1 MRGQPHLKVTNSLA
15 PYDVCILTLIY
26 FYCFDKQR
34 IPAKIFIT
42 LISPTISTPDVNPIL
57 EKDFETSIIQ
67 RPLLPVLEPLVTYL
81 IGADERDLAI
91 KLVSFLW
98 SMKSLDVVI
107 QLLKTLKTEC
117 LTKDFRHMRK
127 DAQDSRVRR
136 VTKRSL
142 IGAYLD
148 KCLIKCQVGEFED
161 REALWNVLRKY
172 MSVFQ
177 RTSTWDDI
185 KESVT
190 EVSFRFMPTAGQH
203 NQDDEMFSFFQR
215 LCQDNQY
222 HGSGD
227 MMIGSSHLQ
236 ALLNWEIML
245 MSQGN
250 SSASQDIHDILS
262 MLTLNEITH
271 FPAVHVFRYLESIS
285 SNCYQAAVDALH
297 NYFDYMLTQND
308 ENCFHISLLCLA
320 TFHARLNDC
329 PAAIKAF
336 EEATKVARENKD
348 TETLNLIMIWVVDFI
363 ERNPEYSNHFQV
375 TVDQIVKY
383 LRSCS
388 DSESSLVFEHAYKFE
403 SLLLMMENGSTTLVL
418 ESAFKYLV
426 IALQRLELGSGTGSA
441 FGHLSRIWENLG
453 YTQISKVYNG
463 FAQVEVKPIDE
474 IEVAYESLS
483 KKDYGQVAR
492 TLVKLKSPNV
502 VYEQRKQMMLLD
514 VRYHIALE
522 DYSEGMKKIY
532 QSINENDAGVVDSR
546 WKFRF
551 ELEKCQVMLKCNVA
565 MRGLATLTEL
575 LSRSLSTENP
585 LQFSECL
592 VLLCEILNEA
602 GKLAECRSLII
613 SNLPMLLQFPSLEEK
628 IVEIMKVTH
637 DTSPPVGGAFP

>member
-190 EVSFRFMPTAGQH
+190 
-203 NQDDEMFSFFQR
+203 
-215 LCQDNQY
+215 
-222 HGSGD
+222 
-227 MMIGSSHLQ
+227 
-236 ALLNWEIML
+236 
-245 MSQGN
+245 
-250 SSASQDIHDILS
+250 
-262 MLTLNEITH
+262 
-271 FPAVHVFRYLESIS
+271 
-285 SNCYQAAVDALH
+285 
-297 NYFDYMLTQND
+297 
-308 ENCFHISLLCLA
+308 
-320 TFHARLNDC
+320 
-329 PAAIKAF
+329 
-336 EEATKVARENKD
+336 
-348 TETLNLIMIWVVDFI
+348 
-363 ERNPEYSNHFQV
+363 
-375 TVDQIVKY
+375 
-383 LRSCS
+383 
-388 DSESSLVFEHAYKFE
+388 
-403 SLLLMMENGSTTLVL
+403 
-418 ESAFKYLV
+418 
-426 IALQRLELGSGTGSA
+426 
-441 FGHLSRIWENLG
+441 
-453 YTQISKVYNG
+453 
-463 FAQVEVKPIDE
+463 
-474 IEVAYESLS
+474 
-483 KKDYGQVAR
+483 
-492 TLVKLKSPNV
+492 
-502 VYEQRKQMMLLD
+502 
-514 VRYHIALE
+514 
-522 DYSEGMKKIY
+522 
-532 QSINENDAGVVDSR
+532 
-546 WKFRF
+546 
-551 ELEKCQVMLKCNVA
+551 
-565 MRGLATLTEL
+565 
-575 LSRSLSTENP
+575 
-585 LQFSECL
+585 
-592 VLLCEILNEA
+592 
-602 GKLAECRSLII
+602 
-613 SNLPMLLQFPSLEEK
+613 
-628 IVEIMKVTH
+628 
-637 DTSPPVGGAFP
+637 